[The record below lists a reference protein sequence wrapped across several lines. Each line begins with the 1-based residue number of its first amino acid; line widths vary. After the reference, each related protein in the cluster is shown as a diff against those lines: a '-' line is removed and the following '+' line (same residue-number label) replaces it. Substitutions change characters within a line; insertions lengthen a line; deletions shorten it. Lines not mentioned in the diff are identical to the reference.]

1 MECPIFCDAL
11 WGDTSLC
18 LLYFQV
24 LAQWYITLHVP
35 QTSTV
40 GAISKMT
47 SQTKEGLH
55 VPSGSDVT
63 QKHPLL
69 TIQLSIQPLRWWWS
83 NVASSPYIKT
93 DGLEDT
99 DDMRLLLKINDIY
112 FLCAKPDIRIDEPI
126 FSLFIVLPSI
136 QSFLST
142 NFLPV
147 SAFMAFTL
155 SHASHLCVRVWV
167 CVCLSEWVFYK
178 HTHTHTHTH
187 TLFTNHSTCYVT
199 HCALKRV
206 YIR

>member
-1 MECPIFCDAL
+1 MCPIFCDAL

-18 LLYFQV
+18 SLYFQV

-40 GAISKMT
+40 GVISKMT

-69 TIQLSIQPLRWWWS
+69 TIQLSIQPLRRWWS
-83 NVASSPYIKT
+83 NVASSPYIKI

-112 FLCAKPDIRIDEPI
+112 FLCARPDIRIDEPI
-126 FSLFIVLPSI
+126 FSLFIVLPSYSLLCL
-136 QSFLST
+136 QV
-142 NFLPV
+142 LPV
-147 SAFMAFTL
+147 STFMAFTL
-155 SHASHLCVRVWV
+155 SHATHLCMRVWV
-167 CVCLSEWVFYK
+167 CVCLCGWVF
-178 HTHTHTHTH
+178 
-187 TLFTNHSTCYVT
+187 
-199 HCALKRV
+199 
-206 YIR
+206 

>member
-112 FLCAKPDIRIDEPI
+112 FLCARPDIRIDEPI
-126 FSLFIVLPSI
+126 FSLFIVLPSYSLFCL
-136 QSFLST
+136 Q
-142 NFLPV
+142 V
-147 SAFMAFTL
+147 FT
-155 SHASHLCVRVWV
+155 CVYLHGIHTLTPHICV
-167 CVCLSEWVFYK
+167 CVSECVCAWVSECFTN
-178 HTHTHTHTH
+178 THTHTHTP
-187 TLFTNHSTCYVT
+187 LFKPFLPATPHIV
-199 HCALKRV
+199 R
-206 YIR
+206 

>member
-1 MECPIFCDAL
+1 MECPILCNAL
-11 WGDTSLC
+11 WGDTSLL

-83 NVASSPYIKT
+83 NVASSPYTKT

-112 FLCAKPDIRIDEPI
+112 FLCARPDIRIDEPI
-126 FSLFIVLPSI
+126 FSLFIVLPSYSLFCL
-136 QSFLST
+136 QVFYLC
-142 NFLPV
+142 LP
-147 SAFMAFTL
+147 SWH
-155 SHASHLCVRVWV
+155 SHSLTPHTCVRVSECV
-167 CVCLSEWVFYK
+167 CVLGWVFFTNT

-187 TLFTNHSTCYVT
+187 PLYKPFH
-199 HCALKRV
+199 L
-206 YIR
+206 IRHIVR

>member
-1 MECPIFCDAL
+1 MECPILCNAL
-11 WGDTSLC
+11 WGDTPLC
-18 LLYFQV
+18 SLYFQV

-142 NFLPV
+142 SFYLCLP
-147 SAFMAFTL
+147 SWH
-155 SHASHLCVRVWV
+155 SHSLTPHTCVRVGE
-167 CVCLSEWVFYK
+167 CVFYK
-178 HTHTHTHTH
+178 HTHTHTH

>member
-1 MECPIFCDAL
+1 MECPIFCNAL

-18 LLYFQV
+18 SLYFQV

-40 GAISKMT
+40 GAINKMT
-47 SQTKEGLH
+47 SQTKGGLH

-83 NVASSPYIKT
+83 NVASSPYIKI

-112 FLCAKPDIRIDEPI
+112 FLCARPDIRIDEPI
-126 FSLFIVLPSI
+126 FHCLLYFRQYSLSCLQTFYLCLPSWHSHSLTPHI
-136 QSFLST
+136 CAC
-142 NFLPV
+142 V
-147 SAFMAFTL
+147 SE
-155 SHASHLCVRVWV
+155 
-167 CVCLSEWVFYK
+167 CVCAWVSVL

-187 TLFTNHSTCYVT
+187 TPSLQTISPDTS